1 LVLALSQ
8 QVDRERLRELRD
20 EALCYISS
28 YGADKPKGQVPII
41 DLKAHLASTE
51 DEYISLYLLLLTEGL
66 AATDGMNLHICLT
79 EKGRKETEK
88 LDRPSAA
95 AINIRA
101 GHSVVQLGGSYQS
114 EIISILDQIE
124 HDLPRLGLE
133 GAKREQAIG
142 ILVTLRKALLDKLPD
157 AGIRVLAAALSDII
171 TKAGSAL
178 GESLIKSLGI

>member
-1 LVLALSQ
+1 MVLALSQ

-20 EALCYISS
+20 EALWCINSH
-28 YGADKPKGQVPII
+28 GADKPRGQVPII

-66 AATDGMNLHICLT
+66 ATTDGMNLHIGLT

-101 GHSVVQLGGSYQS
+101 SHGVVELGGSYHS
-114 EIISILDQIE
+114 HIISILDQIE
-124 HDLPRLGLE
+124 HEIPRLGLE

-142 ILVTLRKALLDKLPD
+142 VLVTLRKVFLDKLPD
-157 AGIRVLAAALSDII
+157 AGIMVLAAALSDIL
-171 TKAGSAL
+171 TKAGSGL
-178 GESLIKSLGI
+178 GESLIKGLSI